1 MNYVTGQLEVEAGLP
16 ASLLHGTIGAE
27 AYEPGEAPTRI
38 FDINDLVEVKVD
50 WTLTGSL
57 ARMICG
63 TWQCDLY
70 LESIGKGEE
79 FEVEGCTVDL
89 ASSNNG
95 QYSCV
100 IQIPAGRVHPAP
112 GETDIAYKMVA
123 SVTYRDRG
131 GRPGP
136 IAGFVELPVV
146 QFYLDA

>member
-1 MNYVTGQLEVEAGLP
+1 MTTTGQFEVEAGLP
-16 ASLLHGTIGAE
+16 ASFLTGTIQAD
-27 AYEPGEAPTRI
+27 AFEPGELPTRI

-63 TWQCDLY
+63 TWQVDLY

-79 FEVEGCTVDL
+79 FEIEGCTVDL
-89 ASSNNG
+89 SSSNNG
-95 QYSCV
+95 QYTCTIPIRAGT
-100 IQIPAGRVHPAP
+100 IQPAA
-112 GETDIAYKMVA
+112 GETDIAYKMVV
-123 SVTYRDRG
+123 SVTYKDRG

-136 IAGFVELPVV
+136 IAGFVELPMV

>member
-1 MNYVTGQLEVEAGLP
+1 MNYTEGQLEVEAGVP
-16 ASLLHGTIGAE
+16 EYLLHGTIGAE
-27 AYEPGEAPTRI
+27 ASEPGEAPTNI

-79 FEVEGCTVDL
+79 FEVEGCTVPL
-89 ASSNNG
+89 NSGSNG
-95 QYSCV
+95 QYHCV

-112 GETDIAYKMVA
+112 GETDIAYKMVV
-123 SVTYRDRG
+123 SVTYKDPG

-136 IAGFVELPVV
+136 IAGFVELPIV
-146 QFYLDA
+146 QYYLDA